1 MAEPRPAW
9 PGSGRGA
16 APGAFTTR
24 RLERIAEDALRAA
37 DVVGVLPTPLEALHP
52 VAGIRALEPLP
63 ALPDG
68 IRTPG
73 RRLLGA
79 LWFEER
85 TIFLEQQQSAARRRF
100 TEAHELMHA
109 LCPWHAAVLR
119 EDTGDELFKAT
130 RDRIEVEANL
140 GAGML
145 LFQGRRFA
153 ERVGAE
159 PPSLSTP
166 LALAR
171 EYGAS
176 AHAAAHHYVLTHAA
190 AVAMLVVGRF
200 PQRDGSLPVW
210 RSVESRR
217 YRERC
222 KGVAAT
228 IPPGLA
234 AGTPLRELVEAARR
248 ASEPAVAALRW
259 RHRDGAV
266 RRMVA
271 HAHYNRHAFLVLLAP
286 AAY

>member
-1 MAEPRPAW
+1 MAD
-9 PGSGRGA
+9 GTTFTSG
-16 APGAFTTR
+16 

-37 DVVGVLPTPLEALHP
+37 GVLGVLPTPLEALHP

-63 ALPDG
+63 ALPAR

-73 RRLLGA
+73 RQLLGA

-85 TIFLEQQQSAARRRF
+85 TIFLEQQQPAVRRRF

-109 LCPWHAAVLR
+109 MCPWHEAVLR

-130 RDRIEVEANL
+130 VDRIEAEANL

-153 ERVGAE
+153 ERAGGE

-166 LALAR
+166 LALAP

-176 AHAAAHHYVLTHAA
+176 AHAAVHHYVLTHAA

-210 RSVESRR
+210 RRLESHR
-217 YRERC
+217 YRERFG
-222 KGVAAT
+222 GVAAT
-228 IPPGLA
+228 IPGGLA
-234 AGTPLRELVEAARR
+234 AGSSLRELVEAARR
-248 ASEPAVAALRW
+248 ASEPAVGALSW
-259 RHRDGAV
+259 RRRDGV
-266 RRMVA
+266 VQRVVA
-271 HAHYNRHAFLVLLAP
+271 HAHYNRHAFVVLLSPSAS
-286 AAY
+286 